1 MGKLWN
7 ARECNLESVQRA
19 LLSPWGQEQT
29 SHNWAMR
36 DHLQSDRE
44 WAEGDSKR
52 HDSAVVIDGKKI
64 KKSQHALAW
73 LGLHKIPACPGPPGQ
88 GGQGLQ
94 ELFVR
99 SLARSFARSL
109 VHLFMSAAVEHARQP
124 CPFACQPCPFARQP
138 CPLRAG
144 PRARTICPSSDEAP
158 RLSAAQS
165 CYKSPSTRA
174 RLVRLRARTRV
185 PSACHPMEL
194 PRE

>member
-64 KKSQHALAW
+64 KKIPARPSVARVAQ
-73 LGLHKIPACPGPPGQ
+73 IPACPGPPGQ

-99 SLARSFARSL
+99 SLPRSL
-109 VHLFMSAAVEHARQP
+109 VCWSICLCPQP
-124 CPFACQPCPFARQP
+124 
-138 CPLRAG
+138 L
-144 PRARTICPSSDEAP
+144 
-158 RLSAAQS
+158 
-165 CYKSPSTRA
+165 STRA
-174 RLVRLRARTRV
+174 SRVHSRASHVLSRASRVRCARARVRAPSVHLPTKRRACLQHRAATRV
-185 PSACHPMEL
+185 RPCARASSVCARARACDL
-194 PRE
+194 PVIPWSCHESE